1 MVVYDTRY
9 PLLPNSRPLLLS
21 SQRSQDRKSQLLFPG
36 GGLRRKWLPPY
47 LKLPAS
53 IIWCSNRAGPGHENQ
68 MAQAGTRR
76 KAKARSHGKSR
87 KRWPTPESSRRGP
100 KIQGNNQRSR
110 RLGRTCGRLDPAG
123 GRTTATSP
131 RSQREDSSEEIRSRR
146 VCADHGRSTAPSP
159 VRASKRKSA
168 REFKWSKL
176 VGPGV
181 NGAVHTRFE
190 SLARWLL

>member
-53 IIWCSNRAGPGHENQ
+53 IIWCSNRAGPGHENHQ

-87 KRWPTPESSRRGP
+87 KRWPTPESSRRRT
-100 KIQGNNQRSR
+100 KIQGKIRDREGWAGPWTTGPSRGTDSDIPEITTIRFIGRDQVAEGVCRSR
-110 RLGRTCGRLDPAG
+110 QIDGTKS
-123 GRTTATSP
+123 SP
-131 RSQREDSSEEIRSRR
+131 SE
-146 VCADHGRSTAPSP
+146 
-159 VRASKRKSA
+159 
-168 REFKWSKL
+168 
-176 VGPGV
+176 
-181 NGAVHTRFE
+181 
-190 SLARWLL
+190 